1 MTKLRKVLGTS
12 ILSLLLVI
20 WGLFM
25 VCSGSVPEVNYDDS
39 EFYGAEGTDTDD
51 SELMDQLAVLDN
63 QDADLDDSQRE
74 EIMRAL
80 GIQSAANEDN
90 EFLNEELFL
99 DLEVEIA
106 ELEKIN
112 QTNRQK
118 IASLQ
123 SEYDESELQLAALET
138 VVGTPERPAFVAN
151 DTEVIGNSP
160 YAQAYQIA
168 LNDIYAHRYTEAI
181 NKFENLLK
189 MDNSDN
195 LADNAQYWIGEA
207 YYALGNYEKA
217 IAEFEKVFVYRNN
230 NKIDDAQF
238 MIGLAYTR
246 VGESDMAQQE
256 LLNLLQFFQNSEYV
270 PRAENRFNEIRI

>member
-12 ILSLLLVI
+12 VLSLLLVI

-25 VCSGSVPEVNYDDS
+25 VCSGSVPEVNYDDT
-39 EFYGAEGTDTDD
+39 EFYGSEVSDKND
-51 SELMDQLAVLDN
+51 SELMEQLAVLDN
-63 QDADLDDSQRE
+63 QNSNLDDEQRE
-74 EIMRAL
+74 EIMQAL
-80 GIQSAANEDN
+80 GIASAANSDN
-90 EFLNEELFL
+90 AFLNEELFL

-112 QTNRQK
+112 RKNRSE
-118 IASLQ
+118 IESLQ
-123 SEYDESELQLAALET
+123 AEYEESELQLAALET
-138 VVGTPERPAFVAN
+138 VVGTPDSPTAFVS
-151 DTEVIGNSP
+151 TEVIGDSP

-181 NKFENLLK
+181 TKFENLLR
-189 MDNSDN
+189 MDNTDN

-238 MIGLAYTR
+238 MIGLAYTK

-270 PRAENRFNEIRI
+270 PRAESRFNDIRI